1 MWLAEQKEILM
12 IFKLLFVLSLGFFG
26 RDAQAGLGPVRRI
39 LPDFVNGVTLDSTAA
54 LADSLD
60 SIAGLK
66 APIVTR
72 IVFDE
77 WVPASFYVDPV
88 SRLYKK
94 SFVMGEILD
103 SSAVK
108 QYTVKQYKARTV
120 EYIKALGANV
130 DLWEVGNE
138 INGEWLGKTSVV
150 VSKMTSAFDAV
161 KNAGLKTALTLYY
174 NPDCWAKPDH
184 EMFLWAQQN
193 IPDRMKQGLDYVWVS
208 YYEDDCN
215 GTQPDWFKVMSRVA
229 TLFPN
234 SKVGIGECGT
244 TDPLKK
250 EAFVKKY
257 YSLRPAVPRF
267 VGGFFWWYFRTD
279 MVPKT
284 QPLWAVLSD
293 TI

>member
-1 MWLAEQKEILM
+1 M
-12 IFKLLFVLSLGFFG
+12 IFKLLFVLGLGFFG
-26 RDAQAGLGPVRRI
+26 WKVEAIPAQVRRP
-39 LPDFVNGVTLDSTAA
+39 LPDFINGVTLDSTAD
-54 LADSLD
+54 LAASLD
-60 SIAGLK
+60 SITSLST
-66 APIVTR
+66 PIVTR

-77 WVPASFYVDPV
+77 WVPASFYVEPV
-88 SRLYKK
+88 TRLYEK

-108 QYTVKQYKARTV
+108 QYTVTQYRARTL
-120 EYIKALGANV
+120 EYIKALGAKV
-130 DLWEVGNE
+130 DLWEIGNE

-150 VSKMTSAFDAV
+150 VSKMTIAYDAV
-161 KNAGLKTALTLYY
+161 KKAGLKTALTLYY
-174 NPDCWAKPDH
+174 NPNCWAKADH

-267 VGGFFWWYFRTD
+267 VGGFFWWYFKTD
-279 MVPKT
+279 MVRKT